1 MIPQQLHNYLKTNP
15 GYSWATLLT
24 EHRELMSSLVRPT
37 GSFSQDQIEF
47 LKDFYLIVS
56 VQQLETMRQRLP
68 STQGLSTKKTTDGE
82 LCLSAMLL
90 TDSQRPGD
98 NWHVIGDALAELEI
112 RYIRPDQFLEVIEDL

>member
-1 MIPQQLHNYLKTNP
+1 MNSQELQSALKTNP
-15 GYSWATLLT
+15 GYSWANLS
-24 EHRELMSSLVRPT
+24 EEYKNLMSDQIRPEGGFT
-37 GSFSQDQIEF
+37 SEQIEF
-47 LKDFYLIVS
+47 LRDFYLIVS
-56 VQQLETMRQRLP
+56 AQQLETMRQHLP
-68 STQGLSTKKTTDGE
+68 STQGLSTKETTEGE